1 MKHSKTLIVLFL
13 APAVILY
20 FGLFLIPS
28 VFGLSF
34 SLFDWSGFTTEMK
47 FIGVDNFTRLAGD
60 DNFWLSLANTL
71 NVLLVGGVVTF
82 VLAFVLAMMIN
93 SGIQGKN
100 FFRSLIFL
108 PNVIATIAITT
119 MWAFAIYGQ
128 RTGIIPNLLKSVG
141 LTDAAKFTWMSGDH
155 VFNSM
160 VVSIVWVSVG
170 YYVVLLLTGMD
181 GVPTEL
187 YEAAN
192 LEGASP
198 TKQMWFIT
206 IPMIWEI
213 ITVSMVMWGINA
225 LKVFEVPFAFMGAG
239 TDPKLY
245 TLNVYEYIVGFGK
258 RDPIYQL
265 GYATAIGLVLVLLAI
280 VFNVILRRGMRRD
293 RVEF

>member
-1 MKHSKTLIVLFL
+1 MKQSKALIFFFLLPATL
-13 APAVILY
+13 LY

-28 VFGLSF
+28 VFGLYY
-34 SLFDWSGFTTEMK
+34 SLFDWSGFTADMK
-47 FIGVDNFTRLAGD
+47 FVGLDNFARLLTD
-60 DNFWLSLANTL
+60 DNFWLSLFNTL
-71 NVLLVGGVVTF
+71 EVLFVGGLATF
-82 VLAFVLAMMIN
+82 VLAFLLAMMIN
-93 SGIQGKN
+93 SGVKGKS
-100 FFRSLIFL
+100 FFRSLVFL

-128 RTGIIPNLLKSVG
+128 RTGIIPNLLKSIG
-141 LTDAAKFTWMSGDH
+141 LTDAAKFTWMSGDN

-160 VVSIVWVSVG
+160 LVSIVWVSVG

-198 TKQMWFIT
+198 TKQMWFVT
-206 IPMIWEI
+206 VPMIWDV

-239 TDPKLY
+239 EDPKLY

-258 RDPIYQL
+258 RQPIYQL

-280 VFNVILRRGMRRD
+280 IFNVILRRGMRRD
-293 RVEF
+293 RIEY